1 MSSAP
6 GPDSLNTIE
15 IADLSDPALGGL
27 LAPYRDQKDAWLR
40 AQREGGTGL
49 AGGPSG
55 DGLFMAEGEL
65 VVRTLIGE
73 GAATGH
79 RVVSVLCTP
88 TRLAGMGDV
97 LGRLPGGTPVLVAER
112 RVLEGIVG
120 FDLHRG
126 ILALGRRENP
136 PTADDLI
143 ARSRV
148 LVVCEDLANHD
159 NTGAV
164 FRNVACL
171 VGAGDVGGAGVLLSP
186 GCCDPLYR
194 KSLRVSMGH
203 ALRVPWARLEPW
215 PAGLGRLR
223 AAGFGLLALTPA
235 EGAEDVRDVKHDPN
249 GRVAVLLGAEGP
261 GLSDGAMAMADQR
274 VRIPMAAGADSLNVA
289 TALAVALSH
298 LAA

>member
-6 GPDSLNTIE
+6 GPDRLNTIE
-15 IADLSDPALGGL
+15 IADLSGPALEGL

-49 AGGPSG
+49 VGGPAG
-55 DGLFMAEGEL
+55 GLFMAEGEL

-97 LGRLPGGTPVLVAER
+97 LGRLPEGTPVLVAER
-112 RVLEGIVG
+112 RVLEGVVG

-126 ILALGRRENP
+126 ILALGARERP
-136 PTADDLI
+136 PTADKLLG
-143 ARSRV
+143 RCRV

-171 VGAGDVGGAGVLLSP
+171 AGEGAGVLLSP

-215 PAGLGRLR
+215 PAGLGRVR
-223 AAGFGLLALTPA
+223 EAGFEVVAMTPGEGAADVRELEYDPNRGLAL
-235 EGAEDVRDVKHDPN
+235 
-249 GRVAVLLGAEGP
+249 LLGAEGP
-261 GLSDGAMAMADQR
+261 GLSGAAMGLVDRRAR
-274 VRIPMAAGADSLNVA
+274 VPMAPGADSLNVA
-289 TALAVALSH
+289 TALAVALSW
-298 LAA
+298 LVR